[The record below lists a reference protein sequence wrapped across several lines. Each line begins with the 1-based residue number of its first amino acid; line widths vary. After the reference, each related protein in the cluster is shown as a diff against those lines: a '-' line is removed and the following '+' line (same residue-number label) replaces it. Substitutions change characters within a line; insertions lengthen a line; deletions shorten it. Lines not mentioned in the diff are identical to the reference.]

1 MRLTEKTYCGYDVK
15 NRKLKSGYTDDEIFS
30 VLQALGKLEDLLE
43 NLLKSKY
50 IKIGFYIELDNPC
63 VMILHENN
71 KVLDWID
78 LDLKTYKYLQELL
91 ENE

>member
-1 MRLTEKTYCGYDVK
+1 MSRLTEKNYCGYDVK

-43 NLLKSKY
+43 NLLQNKH
-50 IKIGFYIELDNPC
+50 IQVGFYIELDKPC
-63 VMILHENN
+63 IMILNEEG

-78 LDLKTYKYLQELL
+78 IDFKTFTLL
-91 ENE
+91 